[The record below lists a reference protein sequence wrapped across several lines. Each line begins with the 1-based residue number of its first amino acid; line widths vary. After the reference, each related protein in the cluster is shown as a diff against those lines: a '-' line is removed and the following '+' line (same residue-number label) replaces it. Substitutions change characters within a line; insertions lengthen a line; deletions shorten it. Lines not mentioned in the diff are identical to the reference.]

1 MSQDADPS
9 IDESQPRMRREGP
22 GAVLRGARE
31 AAGLSREEV
40 ARSLNLEKRIV
51 EALESDD
58 VERLPEPAYVKG
70 YLRAY
75 ARLLDLDT
83 HELLEAYAGLAVPQ
97 PEVLPRESAS
107 SGGEQ
112 RVRLQVVGGLVILIL
127 IVVSAWWLTRP
138 RPSNVPPQSQVTA
151 QQAQQTQPTNA
162 VASPTTQAASQ
173 AVEPTISG
181 ATAPAQAPAKTTP
194 NTPSE
199 TAAPAAADTAKAPS
213 QVATAA
219 ASEASTPPAAS
230 QTSSTPSASPTP
242 AGTTP
247 QGTASGSGSGTQLV
261 LQLTAKS
268 WVQIDDST
276 GTQLF
281 RGLLDAGTRRTFSG
295 TPPFA
300 VFLGYAPGVT
310 LHIGGK
316 QVSAAQYTLSNNTAR
331 FTLLADGRTRR

>member
-1 MSQDADPS
+1 MSQEADPS
-9 IDESQPRMRREGP
+9 IEESQPSMRREGP
-22 GAVLRGARE
+22 GAKLRSARE
-31 AAGLSREEV
+31 AAGLSRQEV
-40 ARSLNLEKRIV
+40 ARSLNLEKGVV

-75 ARLLDLDT
+75 ARLLDLDA

-162 VASPTTQAASQ
+162 VAAPATQTASQ

-181 ATAPAQAPAKTTP
+181 GTAPAQAPAATTA

-199 TAAPAAADTAKAPS
+199 TAAPAADAAKAPS
-213 QVATAA
+213 QAATAA

-230 QTSSTPSASPTP
+230 QASSTPSASSTP
-242 AGTTP
+242 AATTT
-247 QGTASGSGSGTQLV
+247 QGAASGSGSGTQLV

-281 RGLLDAGTRRTFSG
+281 RGLLDAGNRRTFSG

-310 LHIGGK
+310 LRIDGK